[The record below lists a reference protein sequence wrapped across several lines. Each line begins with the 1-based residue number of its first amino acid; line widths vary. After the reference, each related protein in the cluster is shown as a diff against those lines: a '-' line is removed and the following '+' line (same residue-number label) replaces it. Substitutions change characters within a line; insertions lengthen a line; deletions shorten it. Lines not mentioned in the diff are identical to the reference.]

1 MALATTLG
9 DVWNISTAQERII
22 RAQKRDESA
31 QYTRSVMLVLLAL
44 YNGAV
49 DKAKYLS
56 IEMHDVV
63 CRDQRET
70 LLKGVRNPSVS
81 RKCQQ

>member
-1 MALATTLG
+1 
-9 DVWNISTAQERII
+9 
-22 RAQKRDESA
+22 
-31 QYTRSVMLVLLAL
+31 MLVLLAL

-49 DKAKYLS
+49 NEAKYLS
-56 IEMHDVV
+56 IEMHYVI

-81 RKCQQ
+81 HK